1 LISQKAKMTKKIKN
15 NLIKI
20 HKILVRIFKNKNN
33 DGDSKRQNLPTPKA
47 EQINFD
53 VQKLDLDYSFN
64 INLKE

>member
-1 LISQKAKMTKKIKN
+1 MTKKIKN

-33 DGDSKRQNLPTPKA
+33 DRDSKRQILPTPKA

-53 VQKLDLDYSFN
+53 VQKLELDYSFN